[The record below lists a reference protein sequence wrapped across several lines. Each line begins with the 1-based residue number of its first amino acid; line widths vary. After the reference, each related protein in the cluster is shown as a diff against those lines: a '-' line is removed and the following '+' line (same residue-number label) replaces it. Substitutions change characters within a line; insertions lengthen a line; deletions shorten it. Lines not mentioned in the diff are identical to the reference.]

1 MEKVRWRWR
10 GPAVDC
16 VVIAV
21 DGVVI
26 AVDGVVIAVDSVVIA
41 VVNVVYPVV
50 NVVNPVVI
58 QQKLHTF
65 SSPAP
70 IIFLKNI

>member
-10 GPAVDC
+10 EPAVDC
-16 VVIAV
+16 VVIVV
-21 DGVVI
+21 DG
-26 AVDGVVIAVDSVVIA
+26 VVIA
-41 VVNVVYPVV
+41 VVNVVNPVVNVVNSVV

-58 QQKLHTF
+58 HQNLHIF